1 MSEARI
7 AFYGT
12 AAKVFHDTSRQI
24 DVEGAVRSGKTTMC
38 LVKVLASCQAH
49 PGIHW
54 LIGRFSDG
62 DTDRL
67 LKPLWRAVC
76 LRAGLR
82 LSWNAEEGYDELDN
96 GSRVYITGLKT
107 QDQTSRYAKFRGL
120 TLSGVYIDQA
130 EELPHDVYQELVL
143 RLSQSGYP
151 HQILLSPQTVGE
163 DHWIAKEFPHDR
175 ALKPGRAYYALST
188 HDNAHNLPANYIR
201 EMEDAHPP
209 GTPIHSTLILGK
221 RGATV
226 VGDPVY
232 GTPADGSRP
241 GVFLR
246 SRHELPC
253 AYDPRLRLEV
263 GLDFGKHHPCVV
275 MRQVSPVGQ
284 VRYLGGILGHDL
296 HLDPFLTE
304 VARYLALWF
313 PDPIDL
319 AWCCDPAGMS
329 NPIGVDMNGMLR
341 THGIQARIKE
351 DSNSP
356 AARVALIE
364 SIAKQMRGRGLDGDE
379 QLRVASDD
387 RWLRISANGVVRHRM
402 VADAFE
408 FGYVWDEHMVS
419 VGSKQMRKP
428 KKDGWHEHPMNVVE
442 YLEANFG
449 SAPPKRKVA
458 QQGPTMRHARGEM
471 GWAGM
476 IALGVSLARLW

>member
-1 MSEARI
+1 MSEGRI

-12 AAKVFHDTSRQI
+12 AGKFFRDEARLLDA
-24 DVEGAVRSGKTTMC
+24 EGAVRSGKTTTA
-38 LVKVLASCQAH
+38 LTKVLALCKAH
-49 PGIHW
+49 PGIYG
-54 LIGRFSDG
+54 LIARFSDG

-67 LKPLWRAVC
+67 LKPLWRALC
-76 LRAGLR
+76 TKAGVSLT
-82 LSWNAEEGYDELDN
+82 WNAEEGYDELDN

-120 TLSGVYIDQA
+120 TLAFVYVDQA
-130 EELPHDVYQELVL
+130 EELPHDVWQELAL
-143 RLSQSGYP
+143 RLSQAHMP
-151 HQILLSPQTVGE
+151 HQMFITPQTVGE

-175 ALKPGRAYYALST
+175 ALKPGRSYYALST

-246 SRHELPC
+246 SRHEGSC
-253 AYDPRLRLEV
+253 DFDPRLRLEV
-263 GLDFGKHHPCVV
+263 GLDFGKHHPCMVA
-275 MRQVSPVGQ
+275 RQVSNVGQ

-304 VARYLALWF
+304 CLRYLAQWF
-313 PDPIDL
+313 PEPIDTV
-319 AWCCDPAGMS
+319 WCCDPAGVS
-329 NPIGVDMNGMLR
+329 NPIGVDMGAMLR
-341 THGIQARIKE
+341 AHGIQARYRE

-356 AARVALIE
+356 AARVSLIE
-364 SIAKQMRGRGLDGDE
+364 AIAKQMRNRALDGGE
-379 QLRVASDD
+379 SLIVANDS
-387 RWLRISANGVVRHRM
+387 RWIRLSAHGSVTHRM

-449 SAPPKRKVA
+449 SGVAKAKPIPMAARPAPAGV
-458 QQGPTMRHARGEM
+458 M
-471 GWAGM
+471 GWAG
-476 IALGVSLARLW
+476 

>member
-1 MSEARI
+1 MSESRI
-7 AFYGT
+7 AFYG
-12 AAKVFHDTSRQI
+12 AHARAFQDASRQLDI
-24 DVEGAVRSGKTTMC
+24 EGAVRSGKTTLC
-38 LVKVLASCQAH
+38 LSKVLALTQEH
-49 PGIHW
+49 PGIYG

-67 LKPLWRAVC
+67 LKPLWRALC
-76 LRAGLR
+76 AQSGTR
-82 LSWNAEEGYDELDN
+82 LDWNAEEGFDQLRN

-120 TLSGVYIDQA
+120 TLGFAYIDQA

-143 RLSQSGYP
+143 RLSQDGVP
-151 HQILLSPQTVGE
+151 HQLLLSPQTVGL

-175 ALKPGRAYYALST
+175 GMKPGRSYYPLST
-188 HDNAHNLPANYIR
+188 HDNAHNLPASYIR
-201 EMEDAHPP
+201 EQEDAHPP

-221 RGATV
+221 RGATI

-232 GTPADGSRP
+232 GTPADGSR
-241 GVFLR
+241 GGAFLR
-246 SRHELPC
+246 SRHEGPC
-253 AYDPRLRLEV
+253 AYDKRLRLEV

-304 VARYLALWF
+304 VLRYLNRWF
-313 PDPIDL
+313 PEPVDTV
-319 AWCCDPAGMS
+319 WCCDPAGVS
-329 NPIGVDMNGMLR
+329 NPIGVDMGRMLR
-341 THGIQARIKE
+341 AHGIHAKYRE

-356 AARVALIE
+356 AARVSLIE
-364 SIAKQMRGRGLDGDE
+364 RIATQMRGRGLDGQE
-379 QLRVASDD
+379 AFRVASDD
-387 RWLRISANGVVRHRM
+387 RWLRISAHGVVTHRM
-402 VADAFE
+402 VADACE

-428 KKDGWHEHPMNVVE
+428 KKDGWHEHPMNVIE

-449 SAPPKRKVA
+449 QSSLESDKPIDFALPAKLPDTPV
-458 QQGPTMRHARGEM
+458 
-471 GWAGM
+471 GWMA
-476 IALGVSLARLW
+476 I